1 MDWGCR
7 TKPFEIVKDVFWVG
21 ALHPE
26 LRIFD
31 DLMPTRRGT
40 TYNSYLVRGDRI
52 AVIDAV
58 KGLFA
63 EEFLKNLSALVDPKR
78 IDVIVL
84 NHTEPDHSGAL
95 EALLAAA
102 PQARVYASK
111 AARLYLGDLLNRPF
125 ECFATGECP
134 ELPLG
139 RKTLQFISA
148 PFIHWPDTIFTY
160 LPEDGILFPCDGFA
174 THRSDERM
182 FNDLAGDFEEDF
194 RLYYDSLMRPYRDK
208 VLAALDAIKPL
219 DIRMICPSHG
229 PILRRDPRH
238 YIEKYREWAT
248 LKPRA
253 KPCVAI
259 LYLSAHENTA
269 VMAAAIAEGLQRAGA
284 DAELLHLTEVDDAR
298 VRDAFESAD
307 GLLFGSPTIV
317 RDLPTAMWRALSLLS
332 TVKLHA
338 KKAAAFGSY
347 GWSGEG
353 VAFIEQRL
361 KDMRVPLVESGLK
374 TKFTPAAEDLEK
386 CRNFGARFAAAV
398 AGG

>member
-1 MDWGCR
+1 M
-7 TKPFEIVKDVFWVG
+7 KDVFWVG

-26 LRIFD
+26 LKIFD

-58 KGLFA
+58 KGIFT
-63 EEFLKNLSALVDPKR
+63 EDFLKNLSALVDLKR

-102 PQARVYASK
+102 PQAQVYASK

-125 ECFATGECP
+125 ECFAAGECS
-134 ELPLG
+134 EVSLG

-148 PFIHWPDTIFTY
+148 PFIHWPDTLFTH

-174 THRSDERM
+174 THVCDERM
-182 FNDLAGDFEEDF
+182 FNDLAADFEEDF
-194 RLYYDSLMRPYRDK
+194 RLYYDVLMRPYRDK

-229 PILRRDPRH
+229 PILRRDPKR

-269 VMAAAIAEGLQRAGA
+269 RMAAAIAEGLRSAGA
-284 DAELLHLTEVDDAR
+284 DADLLHLTETDDGR
-298 VRDAFESAD
+298 IRDAFESAD

-317 RDLPTAMWRALSLLS
+317 RDLPPAMWRALSLLS
-332 TVKLHA
+332 TVKLRA

-361 KDMRVPLVESGLK
+361 KDMRLPLIASALR
-374 TKFTPAAEDLEK
+374 TKFTPAAEDLEA
-386 CRNFGARFAAAV
+386 CRTFGATFAAAV

>member
-1 MDWGCR
+1 
-7 TKPFEIVKDVFWVG
+7 
-21 ALHPE
+21 
-26 LRIFD
+26 
-31 DLMPTRRGT
+31 MPTRRGT
-40 TYNSYLVRGDRI
+40 SYNSYLVRGDRI

-58 KGLFA
+58 KGAFV
-63 EEFLKNLSALVDPKR
+63 EEFLRNLSSLVDLKR
-78 IDVIVL
+78 IDAVAI

-125 ECFATGECP
+125 ECFTTGECP

-160 LPEDGILFPCDGFA
+160 LREDGILFPCDGFA

-182 FNDLAGDFEEDF
+182 FNDLADDFEEDF
-194 RLYYDSLMRPYRDK
+194 HVYYDSLMRPYRDK
-208 VLAALDAIKPL
+208 VLAALDAIEPL

-229 PILRRDPRH
+229 PILRRDPKH
-238 YIEKYREWAT
+238 YIENYREWAT

-259 LYLSAHENTA
+259 LYMSAHENTA
-269 VMAAAIAEGLQRAGA
+269 RMAAALAEGIRQAGA
-284 DAELLHLTEVDDAR
+284 DVELLHLTEVDDAR
-298 VRDAFESAD
+298 VRDALESAD
-307 GLLFGSPTIV
+307 GLIFGTPTIV
-317 RDLPTAMWRALSLLS
+317 RDLPPAMWHALSLLS
-332 TVKLHA
+332 TVKPRA

-353 VAFIEQRL
+353 VAFVEQRL
-361 KDMRVPLVESGLK
+361 KDMRLPLVESGLR
-374 TKFTPAAEDLEK
+374 TKFTPTAEDLDA

>member
-1 MDWGCR
+1 M
-7 TKPFEIVKDVFWVG
+7 KPFEIVKDVFWVG

-26 LRIFD
+26 LKIFD
-31 DLMPTRRGT
+31 DLVPTQHGT

-52 AVIDAV
+52 AVIEAV
-58 KGLFA
+58 KGIFA
-63 EEFLKNLSALVDPKR
+63 EEFLKNLSALVDPKK

-95 EALLAAA
+95 ETLLAAA
-102 PQARVYASK
+102 PKARVYASK

-125 ECFATGECP
+125 ECFAAGESP

-174 THRSDERM
+174 THFCDERM
-182 FNDLAGDFEEDF
+182 FNDLAGDFEQDF
-194 RLYYDSLMRPYRDK
+194 HLYYDSIMRPYRDK

-229 PILRRDPRH
+229 PILRRAPNH

-259 LYLSAHENTA
+259 LYLSAHENTT
-269 VMAAAIAEGLQRAGA
+269 VMAKAIAEGLQRAGT

-298 VRDAFESAD
+298 VRDALESAD
-307 GLLFGSPTIV
+307 GLIFGSPTIV
-317 RDLPTAMWRALSLLS
+317 RDLPPAMWRALSLLS
-332 TVKLHA
+332 TVKPRA
-338 KKAAAFGSY
+338 RKAAAFGSY

-361 KDMRVPLVESGLK
+361 KDMRLPLVEPGLK
-374 TKFTPAAEDLEK
+374 FKFTPAAEDLEE

>member
-1 MDWGCR
+1 LDGRCR
-7 TKPFEIVKDVFWVG
+7 TKPFEVVQDVFWVG

-26 LRIFD
+26 LKIFD

-63 EEFLKNLSALVDPKR
+63 DEFLRNLSSLVDLKR
-78 IDVIVL
+78 IDAIVL

-95 EALLAAA
+95 EAFLAAA

-125 ECFATGECP
+125 ECFAANEYP

-139 RKTLQFISA
+139 RKTLQFIPA
-148 PFIHWPDTIFTY
+148 PFIHWPDTIFTW

-174 THRSDERM
+174 THFSDERM

-194 RLYYDSLMRPYRDK
+194 HVYYDSLMRPYRDK
-208 VLAALDAIKPL
+208 VLAALDAIQGL

-229 PILRRDPRH
+229 PILRRNPKH

-253 KPCVAI
+253 KPSVAL
-259 LYLSAHENTA
+259 LYMSAHGNTER
-269 VMAAAIAEGLQRAGA
+269 MAAAVAEGIRRAGA

-298 VRDAFESAD
+298 VRDALESAD
-307 GLLFGSPTIV
+307 GLIFASPTIV
-317 RDLPTAMWRALSLLS
+317 RDLPPAMWHALSLLS
-332 TVKLHA
+332 TVKLRA
-338 KKAAAFGSY
+338 KKAAALGSY
-347 GWSGEG
+347 GWSGEA

-361 KDMRVPLVESGLK
+361 KEMRIPLVESGPK
-374 TKFTPAAEDLEK
+374 IKFSPAAEDLEK
-386 CRNFGARFAAAV
+386 CRDFGARFAAAV

>member
-1 MDWGCR
+1 
-7 TKPFEIVKDVFWVG
+7 
-21 ALHPE
+21 
-26 LRIFD
+26 
-31 DLMPTRRGT
+31 MPTRRGT
-40 TYNSYLVRGDRI
+40 TYNSYLVRGDQI
-52 AVIDAV
+52 AVIDTV

-63 EEFLKNLSALVDPKR
+63 EEFLKNLSELVDLKR

-102 PQARVYASK
+102 PKARVYASK

-125 ECFATGECP
+125 ECFAAGECP
-134 ELPLG
+134 EVPLG
-139 RKTLQFISA
+139 RKTLQFIPA
-148 PFIHWPDTIFTY
+148 PFLHWPDTIFTY

-174 THRSDERM
+174 THYCDERM
-182 FNDLAGDFEEDF
+182 FDDLCENFEGYF
-194 RLYYDSLMRPYRDK
+194 QIYYETLMRPYRDK
-208 VLAALDAIKPL
+208 VLAACDAVKSL

-229 PILRRDPRH
+229 PILRRAPKH

-269 VMAAAIAEGLQRAGA
+269 VMAAAIAEGIRSAGIEA
-284 DAELLHLTEVDDAR
+284 DLLHLTETSEAR
-298 VRDAFESAD
+298 IREAFESAD
-307 GLLFGSPTIV
+307 GLIFGSPTIV
-317 RDLPTAMWRALSLLS
+317 RDLPPAMWRALSLLS
-332 TVKLHA
+332 TVKLRA

-361 KDMRVPLVESGLK
+361 KDMRVPLVESTLR
-374 TKFTPAAEDLEK
+374 TKFTPAAEDLEAY
-386 CRNFGARFAAAV
+386 RTFGARFAAAV